1 MLKGYASYFA
11 AYLVNNLKSLNN
23 ITKIVLFGSVARD
36 EATKESDI
44 DIFIEVKKKTKKFEK
59 EIKEAEESFYLS
71 REAALFKAKGIDN
84 RFSIKHGELKDW
96 KDLYRS
102 IASTGIV
109 LYGPYEAQG
118 LPSGTKHY
126 IIIFWESIGRNR
138 GAFLN
143 KLYGFTVKGRHY
155 PGILLKFGGRRIG
168 KSCVMLPIQYKNDL
182 FKLLKDYEV
191 KAKILEVFS

>member
-11 AYLVNNLKSLNN
+11 AYLVSSLKSVSG
-23 ITKIVLFGSVARD
+23 IARIVLYGSVARD

-44 DIFIEVKKKTKKFEK
+44 DIFIEVKKKTKKFDGEL
-59 EIKEAEESFYLS
+59 KEAEEGFYLS
-71 REAALFKAKGIDN
+71 REAAIFKAKGFDN

-109 LYGPYEAQG
+109 LYGPYEAQR
-118 LPSGTKHY
+118 LPSGTKHSV
-126 IIIFWESIGRNR
+126 IIFWEKIGRNR

-155 PGILLKFGGRRIG
+155 PGILLKFGGRRVG
-168 KSCVMLPIQYKNDL
+168 KSCVMLPVQYKSDVFRL
-182 FKLLKDYEV
+182 IKAHEV
-191 KAKILEVFS
+191 KAKVLEVFS

>member
-11 AYLVNNLKSLNN
+11 AYLVSNLKSMES
-23 ITKIVLFGSVARD
+23 ITRIVLYGSVARD

-44 DIFIEVKKKTKKFEK
+44 DIFIEVGKKTKKFER
-59 EIKEAEESFYLS
+59 EIKKVEERFYLS
-71 REAALFKAKGIDN
+71 REAAIFKAKGLDN
-84 RFSIKHGELKDW
+84 RFSIKYGELKDW

-109 LYGPYEAQG
+109 LYGPYEAQE
-118 LPSGTKHY
+118 LPSGTKHSV
-126 IIIFWESIGRNR
+126 IIFWEKIGRNR

-155 PGILLKFGGRRIG
+155 PGILQKFGGRRIG
-168 KSCVMLPIQYKNDL
+168 KSCVMLPVQYKSEVFRL
-182 FKLLKDYEV
+182 IKAHEV
-191 KAKILEVFS
+191 KAKVLEVFS